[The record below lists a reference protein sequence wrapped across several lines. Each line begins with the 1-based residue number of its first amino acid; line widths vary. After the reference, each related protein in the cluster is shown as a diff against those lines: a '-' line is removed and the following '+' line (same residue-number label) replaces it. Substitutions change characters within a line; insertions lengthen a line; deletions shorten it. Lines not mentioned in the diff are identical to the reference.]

1 MEYPRDVACQEGVR
15 SAQSCR
21 RNKVTAG
28 TSFRRR
34 AHVQGGPLAGIWKIS
49 PGLTCTLLQRL
60 AAAAQGN
67 GEAENSVRAAIKKK
81 MPSAKSILVP
91 TIA

>member
-1 MEYPRDVACQEGVR
+1 VL
-15 SAQSCR
+15 
-21 RNKVTAG
+21 
-28 TSFRRR
+28 TSKMDLLLVF
-34 AHVQGGPLAGIWKIS
+34 GS
-49 PGLTCTLLQRL
+49 LTCTLLQRL

>member
-1 MEYPRDVACQEGVR
+1 MDLLLVFG
-15 SAQSCR
+15 S
-21 RNKVTAG
+21 
-28 TSFRRR
+28 
-34 AHVQGGPLAGIWKIS
+34 
-49 PGLTCTLLQRL
+49 LTCTLLQRL

>member
-1 MEYPRDVACQEGVR
+1 VL
-15 SAQSCR
+15 
-21 RNKVTAG
+21 
-28 TSFRRR
+28 TSKMDLLLVF
-34 AHVQGGPLAGIWKIS
+34 GS
-49 PGLTCTLLQRL
+49 LTCTLLQRL

-67 GEAENSVRAAIKKK
+67 GEAENSVRAAIKIKKK